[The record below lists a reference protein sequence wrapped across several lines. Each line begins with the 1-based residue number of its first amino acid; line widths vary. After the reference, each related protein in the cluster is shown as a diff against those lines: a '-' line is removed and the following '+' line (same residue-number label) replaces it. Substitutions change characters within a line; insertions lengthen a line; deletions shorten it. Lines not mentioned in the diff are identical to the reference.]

1 MRQTAK
7 AMEPNSPG
15 PARPVIDVLMA
26 TTSYPLDAAD
36 WKGRFIHDLA
46 AGLDRSGGVQ
56 LRLWGPPGQLP
67 GRVQSANSTDDAAWL
82 HQMAGEGGIAH
93 LLRRRPLTGVH
104 CARELL
110 GRLRSACRRDTPDL
124 YHVNWLQLLLGLPD
138 DGRPVYVAVLGSD
151 FGLLRLPGM
160 RQLLRRAMQRRRVM
174 LAPNAGW
181 MAPRLQE
188 AFGDLA
194 EIRPNPFG
202 VDPAWFEVRRDPT
215 VPPAWLVVTRVTRAK
230 LGYLLEWGQGLFG
243 ETRRLRL
250 LGPMQER
257 VALPGWVDYG
267 GATSPPRLQAEE
279 FPLASGL
286 LTLSR
291 HDEGRPQ
298 VMIEAMAAGLP
309 VVASDLPAHR
319 DLVRDGETGWLV
331 DNPAR
336 LHAALQATE
345 QTDLGRRMG
354 ALGRSSTASDI
365 GTWDDHARRCVAAYQ
380 QLLEGAHRNGA

>member
-7 AMEPNSPG
+7 AMELNTPGTAGSP
-15 PARPVIDVLMA
+15 IDVLMA

-46 AGLDRSGGVQ
+46 AGLDRSGDVR

-67 GRVQSANSTDDAAWL
+67 GTIESANTTEDAAWL

-93 LLRRRPLTGVH
+93 LLRRRPLVGLQS
-104 CARELL
+104 ARELL
-110 GRLRSACRRDTPDL
+110 GRLRSACRRNTPDL

-160 RQLLRRAMQRRRVM
+160 RRLLRRAMQGRRVM

-181 MAPRLQE
+181 MAPRLHE

-202 VDPAWFEVRRDPT
+202 VDPAWFDVRRSPAA
-215 VPPAWLVVTRVTRAK
+215 PPVWLVVTRVTRAK
-230 LGYLLEWGQGLFG
+230 LGHLLQWGEGLFG

-257 VALPGWVDYG
+257 ITLPHWVDYG

-279 FPLASGL
+279 FPAASGL

-309 VVASDLPAHR
+309 VVASALPAHR
-319 DLVRDGETGWLV
+319 DLVIDGETGWLV
-331 DNPAR
+331 NNPDR
-336 LHAALQATE
+336 LRAALETTE
-345 QTDLGRRMG
+345 QPDVGRRIG
-354 ALGRSSTASDI
+354 ARARDLAAREI
-365 GTWDDHARRCVAAYQ
+365 GTWDDHARRCVAAYRR
-380 QLLEGAHRNGA
+380 LRDGR

>member
-1 MRQTAK
+1 MRQTAE

-15 PARPVIDVLMA
+15 AARPTIDVLMA

-46 AGLDRSGGVQ
+46 AGLDRSGSVR

-67 GRVQSANSTDDAAWL
+67 GTVENANTTEDAAWL

-93 LLRRRPLTGVH
+93 LLRRRPLTGLRYS
-104 CARELL
+104 RELL
-110 GRLRSACRRDTPDL
+110 GRLRSACRRAAPDL

-138 DGRPVYVAVLGSD
+138 DGRPVYIAVLGSD

-160 RQLLRRAMQRRRVM
+160 RQLLRRAMQRRRVL

-181 MAPRLQE
+181 MAPKLQE
-188 AFGDLA
+188 FFGDLA

-202 VDPAWFEVRRDPT
+202 VDPAWFDIRRDPAA
-215 VPPAWLVVTRVTRAK
+215 PPVWVVVTRVTRAK
-230 LGYLLEWGQGLFG
+230 LGYLFEWGEGLFG

-250 LGPMQER
+250 LGPMQESI
-257 VALPGWVDYG
+257 ALPDWVDYG

-279 FPLASGL
+279 FPPSSGL

-319 DLVRDGETGWLV
+319 DLLRDGETGWLV
-331 DNPAR
+331 DNRAR
-336 LHAALQATE
+336 LRAALETTE
-345 QTDLGRRMG
+345 QPDVGRRIG
-354 ALGRSSTASDI
+354 ARARDLTASGI
-365 GTWDDHARRCVAAYQ
+365 GTWDDHARRCVAAYR
-380 QLLEGAHRNGA
+380 QLLDGG